1 MRNYLYVFPIVSLTA
16 CTDYSNAFDCPPKPG
31 MGCQSISEI
40 HEQIVEH
47 PKGDDELTVPTDTN
61 DTECATGKC
70 FKGKVSRTTGLPDLA
85 PASGYL
91 VVAGSDPVQR
101 IPERV
106 IRIWVSGRMNDLGDY
121 VAPHYVYVALKND
134 GWKRLKH
141 EGVVND
147 DD

>member
-1 MRNYLYVFPIVSLTA
+1 MKHILFLLPILMITA

-47 PKGDDELTVPTDTN
+47 PKGEDELKVSTGREETG
-61 DTECATGKC
+61 CASGKCSKGSLRATG
-70 FKGKVSRTTGLPDLA
+70 LIELA
-85 PASGYL
+85 PTSGYL
-91 VVAGSDPVQR
+91 VMAGADSVQR

-106 IRIWVSGRMNDLGDY
+106 IRIWVSGRVNDLGDY

>member
-1 MRNYLYVFPIVSLTA
+1 MKHILYILPIVMLSA

-47 PKGDDELTVPTDTN
+47 PKGEDELNVSTNAEETDCALGKCSKGGRRSNGFNELVPT
-61 DTECATGKC
+61 A
-70 FKGKVSRTTGLPDLA
+70 
-85 PASGYL
+85 GYL
-91 VVAGSDPVQR
+91 VAAEADYVRR

-106 IRIWVSGRMNDLGDY
+106 IRIWVNGRVNEAGDY

-134 GWKRLKH
+134 GWKRLKQ
-141 EGVVND
+141 EGLVND

>member
-1 MRNYLYVFPIVSLTA
+1 MKHILFLLPILMITA

-47 PKGDDELTVPTDTN
+47 PKGEDELKISTGREETG
-61 DTECATGKC
+61 CASGKCSKGSRRATG
-70 FKGKVSRTTGLPDLA
+70 LIELA
-85 PASGYL
+85 PTSGYL
-91 VVAGSDPVQR
+91 VMAGSDSVQR

-106 IRIWVSGRMNDLGDY
+106 IRIWVSGRVNDLGDY

-134 GWKRLKH
+134 GWQKLKQQ
-141 EGVVND
+141 GVIND

>member
-1 MRNYLYVFPIVSLTA
+1 MKHILYILPIVMLTA

-40 HEQIVEH
+40 HDTIEEH
-47 PKGDDELTVPTDTN
+47 AKGNDELNVSTDTEE
-61 DTECATGKC
+61 TGCVSGKC
-70 FKGKVSRTTGLPDLA
+70 STGIASRPAEHPDLA
-85 PASGYL
+85 PTIRYL
-91 VVAGSDPVQR
+91 IGVGSEHVHR

-106 IRIWVSGRMNDLGDY
+106 IRIWANGRVNEAGDY

-134 GWKRLKH
+134 GWRHLIQ
-141 EGVVND
+141 EGVIND

>member
-1 MRNYLYVFPIVSLTA
+1 MKHLSYILPILMITA

-40 HEQIVEH
+40 HDHIQEH
-47 PKGDDELTVPTDTN
+47 AKGNDELNIPTDSE
-61 DTECATGKC
+61 DPGCVAGKC
-70 FKGKVSRTTGLPDLA
+70 SKGNVSRTTGFPDLA

-91 VVAGSDPVQR
+91 VVAGSDHVRR

-106 IRIWVSGRMNDLGDY
+106 IRIWVNGRVNDAGDY

-134 GWKRLKH
+134 GWKRLKQ
-141 EGVVND
+141 EGIVND

>member
-1 MRNYLYVFPIVSLTA
+1 MRNYLYVLPIVSITA

-47 PKGDDELTVPTDTN
+47 PKGEDELNVQTNTN
-61 DTECATGKC
+61 DTECASGKC
-70 FKGKVSRTTGLPDLA
+70 AKSIAYCPKGLPVLA
-85 PASGYL
+85 PTSGYL

-106 IRIWVSGRMNDLGDY
+106 IRIWVNGRVNEAGDY

-134 GWKRLKH
+134 GWKRLKQ
-141 EGVVND
+141 EGLVND